1 MTEEVKMEITEFR
14 GEYAFLANFYKSPV
28 LYDGIAYPCV
38 ECAFQAQKCAD
49 RDGRYNYSLENNP
62 VRAKMM
68 GKKEKLP
75 PDWDTRSVEIM
86 EKLLRAKF
94 SDPALSAALAATG
107 DAVIVEGN
115 RWHDNKWGR
124 CTCDRCRD
132 KESLNLMGNLL
143 MKIRNEIIA
152 GKLSGGNDV

>member
-1 MTEEVKMEITEFR
+1 MIINEFR
-14 GEYAFLANFYKSPV
+14 GEYAFLSNFYKSPV
-28 LYDGIAYPCV
+28 SYEGLIYPCV
-38 ECAFQAQKCAD
+38 ENAFQAQKCAETE
-49 RDGRYNYSLENNP
+49 GKVKYTLQNNP

-94 SDPALSAALAATG
+94 SDPALSAALASTG

-143 MKIRNEIIA
+143 MKIRSEIIA
-152 GKLSGGNDV
+152 GKLSGYGTAGSARS